1 MIVYKSAYIY
11 VRELLKTMKNLN
23 REREIK

>member
-1 MIVYKSAYIY
+1 VYKSAYIY